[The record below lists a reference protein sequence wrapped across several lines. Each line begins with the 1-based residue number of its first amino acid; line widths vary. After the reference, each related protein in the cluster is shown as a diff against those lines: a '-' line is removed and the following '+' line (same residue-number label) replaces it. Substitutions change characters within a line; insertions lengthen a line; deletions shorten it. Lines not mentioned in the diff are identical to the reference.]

1 MDVKTNNQIVQI
13 SLGHCYPTGE
23 QTLYL
28 PQDYPVELFPVHVFQ
43 KGQTYGDK
51 ATLKGSDFNVDLDD
65 KKSEAYLAY
74 QAILKIIENNEAVD
88 GQGKTIAAQWIFK
101 TV

>member
-1 MDVKTNNQIVQI
+1 MDVKTDNQVVQI

-23 QTLYL
+23 QTLHL
-28 PQDYPVELFPVHVFQ
+28 PQDYPLELFPVHIFQ

-51 ATLKGSDFNVDLDD
+51 KTLVLSDFNVDLDD

-74 QAILKIIENNEAVD
+74 HEILKIIENNQAVN
-88 GQGKTIAAQWIFK
+88 GQGKTIAAQWVFK